1 MNAPSVE
8 VSSQDI
14 SQTRADRG
22 RAENLVQETITRFGI
37 WTPRW
42 QLASLQRTLLFTGF
56 AWLIIAVIVLRFTL
70 ASVTTD
76 VLAFLAAAVIGF
88 FAHDAT
94 GRTEQRARA
103 AAAGATGPTAEA
115 DRMRAALLAA
125 VSHDLRSPLAAAAA
139 AVSCLRSPDLK
150 LTPADQDEL
159 LATAEESLDLLSRL
173 AATLLD
179 VTRLQAGARSVFPRP
194 ADLEEIIVC
203 SLASLG
209 PSGRTVRV
217 DLPLGLPKVVAD
229 PPVME
234 RVIANLTANALRYSP
249 AGSPPR
255 LTASA
260 RSGQIELH
268 VIDCGPGVPLADRE
282 RMFAPFQ
289 RLSDADSTTDV
300 GLGLGLA
307 ISRGL
312 TEAMRGTLQ
321 PAQTPGGGLT
331 MTMSLPAAPRL
342 TQADLPGCRPQ
353 GLDREARYRFV
364 TRPDPP
370 WNFRIGHLGQGRQS
384 ARCADSTLDPMNSS
398 RSTSKAGAPAARRL
412 ARSPSAGLSA
422 PCRPAISGSVT

>member
-1 MNAPSVE
+1 MNDPSVE
-8 VSSQDI
+8 VSSQDT
-14 SQTRADRG
+14 SQTSADHG
-22 RAENLVQETITRFGI
+22 RAENLLQETITRSGI

-42 QLASLQRTLLFTGF
+42 QLASLHRTLLFTGF
-56 AWLIIAVIVLRFTL
+56 AWLIIAVIVPRFTL

-76 VLAFLAAAVIGF
+76 VLAFLAAAVVGF
-88 FAHDAT
+88 FARDAT

-115 DRMRAALLAA
+115 DRMQAALLAA

-217 DLPLGLPKVVAD
+217 DLPPGLPKVVAD

-289 RLSDADSTTDV
+289 RLSDTDSTTGV
-300 GLGLGLA
+300 GLGLA
-307 ISRGL
+307 VSRGL

-342 TQADLPGCRPQ
+342 TRADLPGCRPQ
-353 GLDREARYRFV
+353 ELDREARYRLV
-364 TRPDPP
+364 TRPGSSMDLPD
-370 WNFRIGHLGQGRQS
+370 RALG
-384 ARCADSTLDPMNSS
+384 P
-398 RSTSKAGAPAARRL
+398 
-412 ARSPSAGLSA
+412 RSPRVHATPIALWT
-422 PCRPAISGSVT
+422 R

>member
-14 SQTRADRG
+14 SQTRADHG

-76 VLAFLAAAVIGF
+76 VLAFLAAAVVGF

-94 GRTEQRARA
+94 GRTQQRARA

-150 LTPADQDEL
+150 LTPGDQDEL

-194 ADLEEIIVC
+194 ADLEE
-203 SLASLG
+203 
-209 PSGRTVRV
+209 
-217 DLPLGLPKVVAD
+217 
-229 PPVME
+229 
-234 RVIANLTANALRYSP
+234 
-249 AGSPPR
+249 
-255 LTASA
+255 
-260 RSGQIELH
+260 
-268 VIDCGPGVPLADRE
+268 
-282 RMFAPFQ
+282 MFAPFQ

-307 ISRGL
+307 VSRGL

-342 TQADLPGCRPQ
+342 TRADLPGCRPQ

-364 TRPDPP
+364 TPPGSSMELPD
-370 WNFRIGHLGQGRQS
+370 RALG
-384 ARCADSTLDPMNSS
+384 P
-398 RSTSKAGAPAARRL
+398 
-412 ARSPSAGLSA
+412 RSPRVHDA
-422 PCRPAISGSVT
+422 PIALWTR

>member
-1 MNAPSVE
+1 MNDPSVE
-8 VSSQDI
+8 VSSQDT
-14 SQTRADRG
+14 SQTSADHG

-76 VLAFLAAAVIGF
+76 VLAFLAAAVVGF
-88 FAHDAT
+88 FARDAT

-150 LTPADQDEL
+150 LTAADQDEL

-179 VTRLQAGARSVFPRP
+179 VTRLQAGARSVFPCP
-194 ADLEEIIVC
+194 ADLAEIIVC

-217 DLPLGLPKVVAD
+217 DLPPGLPKVVAD

-268 VIDCGPGVPLADRE
+268 VIDCGPGVPEADRE

-289 RLSDADSTTDV
+289 RLSDTDSTT
-300 GLGLGLA
+300 GAGLGLA
-307 ISRGL
+307 VSRGL

-321 PAQTPGGGLT
+321 PAQTSGGGLT

-342 TQADLPGCRPQ
+342 TRADLPGCRPQ
-353 GLDREARYRFV
+353 GLDREARYKARHATGILHGTSGSGTWAKV
-364 TRPDPP
+364 A
-370 WNFRIGHLGQGRQS
+370 QS
-384 ARCADSTLDPMNSS
+384 ARCADSTLDPMNTVGGWWP
-398 RSTSKAGAPAARRL
+398 R
-412 ARSPSAGLSA
+412 
-422 PCRPAISGSVT
+422 

>member
-1 MNAPSVE
+1 MNDPSVE
-8 VSSQDI
+8 VSSQDT
-14 SQTRADRG
+14 SQTSADHG

-76 VLAFLAAAVIGF
+76 VLAFLAAAVVGF

-150 LTPADQDEL
+150 LTAADQDEL

-217 DLPLGLPKVVAD
+217 DLPPGLPKVVAD

-268 VIDCGPGVPLADRE
+268 VIDCGPGVPLGGQGE
-282 RMFAPFQ
+282 
-289 RLSDADSTTDV
+289 DV
-300 GLGLGLA
+300 RA
-307 ISRGL
+307 
-312 TEAMRGTLQ
+312 
-321 PAQTPGGGLT
+321 
-331 MTMSLPAAPRL
+331 LPAAQRYRQHDWRRARARRIPRPDRGDAWHAPARPDPWRRPDDDDVTARG
-342 TQADLPGCRPQ
+342 TQADPGR
-353 GLDREARYRFV
+353 
-364 TRPDPP
+364 
-370 WNFRIGHLGQGRQS
+370 
-384 ARCADSTLDPMNSS
+384 
-398 RSTSKAGAPAARRL
+398 
-412 ARSPSAGLSA
+412 SAGLQA
-422 PCRPAISGSVT
+422 SGTGS